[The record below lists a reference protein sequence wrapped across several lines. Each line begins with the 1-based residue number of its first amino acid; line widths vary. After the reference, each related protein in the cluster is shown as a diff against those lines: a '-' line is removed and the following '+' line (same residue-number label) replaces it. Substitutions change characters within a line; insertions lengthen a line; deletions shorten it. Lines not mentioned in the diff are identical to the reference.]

1 MPRKFLINLGDASP
15 MQHGGFFVFRDGD
28 REYVE
33 ALQEPD
39 DDAMKAAGWDEDN
52 DKLRWEVVT
61 IEIPRMQLVFPDET
75 GDTEEIRR
83 RTYLDIELRDKHGNL
98 ADASFHDALEGTAST
113 CGQWIMRYLHEICS
127 DDPALRAR
135 VYQDI
140 FDCYSS
146 VLDTDRQELTR
157 AEVKRRYRH
166 YKGCL

>member
-1 MPRKFLINLGDASP
+1 MAHQFTKEHLILHAVWRKAFNDGQLTIPVKSASDAT
-15 MQHGGFFVFRDGD
+15 R
-28 REYVE
+28 
-33 ALQEPD
+33 
-39 DDAMKAAGWDEDN
+39 
-52 DKLRWEVVT
+52 LRFS
-61 IEIPRMQLVFPDET
+61 L
-75 GDTEEIRR
+75 
-83 RTYLDIELRDKHGNL
+83 YN
-98 ADASFHDALEGTAST
+98 ADASFHDALEGTASA

-140 FDCYSS
+140 FNCYSG